1 MDAMRRLSEAMQEA
15 ALAVSTAEG
24 ERIYDQLVTALAS
37 ILKAEYTLI
46 SVFVEPAR
54 THLRTLA
61 TYYAGKLA
69 KNVEYPIAGTPCEK
83 AIGRRFVVIPA
94 DARSA
99 FPGDAAM
106 VENAIEGYAATTL
119 TDARGCA
126 IGALTVMS
134 TQPLADPA
142 LAEAMLKIFGARI
155 GSEIERRR
163 SEASYRAIFDATED
177 AVFLLDYHSGAIL
190 DVNPAACAA
199 YGYTREELLRL
210 GISDLG
216 TEEHPYTAQEAM
228 RLIGEVRK
236 GRTMRF
242 EWRRKKK
249 DGSLRWDEGSM
260 KQVEIGGKPYVL
272 AIKREI
278 SERKSA
284 EESLRASEE
293 QYRAIFNATA
303 DSLVLRDADFRI
315 VDVNP
320 AYSLFSGRGRGEVIG
335 AQGLT
340 MSPAGMNE
348 QVKALHA
355 RALGGEPVQFEAT
368 ATRKNGDHFEIE
380 VRGVPIRHQ
389 GEPHVLYIGRDIT
402 ARKEA
407 EAQRAALEEQLRQA
421 QKMEAIGQLAGGVAH
436 DFNNI
441 LQSILGNL
449 VLAGERQEEI
459 GDVPLAKYL
468 ERAQRSSLRAR
479 DLIRQMLTFSR
490 GQRAERKPVALP
502 ALVREAVN
510 LLRSPLPATIELRM
524 QLDEG
529 LPGVSLDA
537 VQIEQ
542 VLLNLCINARDAMA
556 GTGTITL
563 AARLSEY
570 RAEHRGSVCASCRKR
585 VSGRWVELSV
595 HDTGAGI
602 AREVMERMF
611 EPFYSTKEVGHGS
624 GMGLAMVHGIV
635 HEHGGHVLVDAP
647 GGAGAAFRLLFEAAN
662 AGAGEPA
669 AGAAARPAAS
679 RRKLSGRVLVVDDEE
694 MIREF
699 MSDLLGGWGL
709 EVTTIADGAS
719 ARDAFASDPHAWDLV
734 ITDQTMP
741 GLTGMQLARVISRV
755 RPGMPVVLC
764 TGYGED
770 LTEKDIAAAGVR
782 TLAAKPL
789 EPSQLRTLVE
799 TYLPGR

>member
-1 MDAMRRLSEAMQEA
+1 MRRLSEAMQEA

-24 ERIYDQLVTALAS
+24 ERIYDHLVSSLAS
-37 ILKAEYTLI
+37 ILKVEFALI
-46 SVFVEPAR
+46 SVFIEPGR

-61 TYYAGKLA
+61 SYFGGRLA
-69 KNVEYPIAGTPCEK
+69 RNVEYPIAGTPCEK
-83 AIGRRFVVIPA
+83 AIGREFVVVPT
-94 DARSA
+94 DARTA
-99 FPGDAAM
+99 FPGDAELI
-106 VENAIEGYAATTL
+106 ENAIEGYAATTL
-119 TDARGCA
+119 TDAEGRA
-126 IGALTVMS
+126 VGALTVMS
-134 TQPLADPA
+134 KQPLADPS

-177 AVFLLDYHSGAIL
+177 AVFRLDFHSGAML

-216 TEEHPYTAQEAM
+216 TGEHPYTAQEAM

-236 GRTMRF
+236 GRIMRF
-242 EWRRKKK
+242 EWRRKRK

-260 KQVEIGGKPYVL
+260 KKVEIGGKPYVL
-272 AIKREI
+272 ATKREI

-303 DSLVLRDADFRI
+303 DSLVLRDADFRV

-335 AQGLT
+335 APGLT
-340 MSPAGMNE
+340 MSSASRNE
-348 QVKALHA
+348 EVKALHA
-355 RALGGEPVQFEAT
+355 RALKGEPVQFEGT
-368 ATRKNGDHFEIE
+368 ATRKNSERFEIE

-389 GEPHVLYIGRDIT
+389 GAPHVLYVGRDIT

-441 LQSILGNL
+441 LQSIIGNL
-449 VLAGERQEEI
+449 VLAGERQEDL
-459 GDVPLAKYL
+459 GDASLGKYL

-490 GQRAERKPVALP
+490 GQRAERRPVALP
-502 ALVREAVN
+502 ALVREAAN
-510 LLRSPLPATIELRM
+510 LLRSPLPATIKLRM

-529 LPGVSLDA
+529 LPGVSLDP

-542 VLLNLCINARDAMA
+542 VLLNLCINARDAMS

-563 AARLSEY
+563 AARIS
-570 RAEHRGSVCASCRKR
+570 EHRDSVCASCRMR
-585 VSGRWVELSV
+585 VNGRHVELSV
-595 HDTGAGI
+595 HDTGPGI
-602 AREVMERMF
+602 PREVLERMF
-611 EPFYSTKEVGHGS
+611 EPFYSTKEVGQGS

-635 HEHGGHVLVDAP
+635 HGHGGHVLVDTPA
-647 GGAGAAFRLLFEAAN
+647 GAGAAFRLLFDA
-662 AGAGEPA
+662 AGAGTDDSAP
-669 AGAAARPAAS
+669 GTTSRPAAS

-694 MIREF
+694 MIRELL
-699 MSDLLGGWGL
+699 SDLLGGWGL
-709 EVTTIADGAS
+709 EVTTLADGVA
-719 ARDAFASDPHAWDLV
+719 ARDAFASDPQAWDLV
-734 ITDQTMP
+734 ITDQDMP
-741 GLTGMQLARVISRV
+741 GLTGMQLARAITRL

-764 TGYGED
+764 TGYGDD
-770 LTEKDIAAAGVR
+770 LTEKNIAAAGVR

-789 EPSQLRTLVE
+789 EPTQLRALLESHLRKV
-799 TYLPGR
+799 